1 MKIEKLRRYRVDWV
15 EFGTLYFRWYKT
27 EGSAK
32 NFALKLIHEVQ
43 IPQHQVNVSHQY
55 PRSWGGQSPQPT

>member
-1 MKIEKLRRYRVDWV
+1 MTMKVEKLRRYRVDWV

-43 IPQHQVNVSHQY
+43 IPQHQVNVSHQ
-55 PRSWGGQSPQPT
+55 